1 MTTPKLANLYENNE
15 LIDLY
20 QIGNDSETDDTNL
33 GFDIP
38 KRITDF
44 NKGFNNAQ
52 EFLSLNDSLVNRFP
66 QFQQP
71 VIDYISNNDPKNL
84 NLVVNNLLD
93 PTNNE
98 ISGLYSDVG
107 KGLENNLSKFFEL
120 PEEERTNILNT
131 LKKRQG
137 IEDDLFW
144 VTSGEPNPEL
154 YTKKEVS
161 QNILKK
167 EQPEVTDNVLKYL
180 GVSRFIRNQ
189 QKPRTRIKRDN
200 NFKELTGYSFDDV
213 INGRIELDVIE
224 SNEFKQGLDAF
235 YNQHKTSIK
244 IPDKSNLS
252 PFTRQLQSFGYE
264 ATGSVALA
272 AATSPLLKA
281 GVPGLALFGITN
293 FIGAYLINEKAQ
305 DIRKGQT
312 AGIGSQGQ
320 ASEGEKLAAGFVE
333 MFPIIGDAK
342 GFAGIRKA
350 AIEGGTLTSVETTV
364 RTLIEENRL
373 PNPTEFFTALGVGG
387 LFGGGFKGSLD
398 FFSDLFAKYG
408 GKSAAEIDASLTKK
422 EKTKINKM
430 VEDFETIKD
439 KETKK
444 VEEKVQEIDNLF
456 DNKKT
461 VELPDTRGKGK
472 FYHGSAKEIV
482 LEEGGEAASSQ
493 NIYGNGFYTTD
504 DLVTG
509 SGYQN
514 KGKKEFLKPEIPIA
528 KGVKRIGDLP
538 YGIESD
544 LRKLDITDAELN
556 QLVRPGLEVP
566 SADRLRDL
574 ARQARQFP
582 IDNPFSDG
590 SRTNVDAFNKIADR
604 LDELAN
610 NPPKKPDFKP
620 ITYEITEKQPVN
632 FYDLDQPVD
641 AELKTFINNF
651 DDDPFENIVSDAVND
666 LGDNYTLAQ
675 LFDEIREYANGRG
688 VSSNTVIDNIFG
700 NFQEYFTGKGF
711 GGFTHQGGKL
721 AGKNKRLHQVKIY
734 FDSTN
739 QVDIKKVDLNKF
751 ARDTKE
757 IPQINPEQV
766 GDKKFTDARVE
777 SLINDGSI
785 DSSIKSRTETLDA
798 AIKLKNDPNFQN
810 IVKKIA
816 KDRQANPSDEF
827 QMAIAL
833 EITSKNNNI
842 LDINQKLLNALN
854 VKNDKEQVNLLTK
867 NFLTEVN
874 KLDEFLTDAI
884 PLRTDQARGLEI
896 MRQSTEGI
904 ADMTPEKWN
913 KLTETQKRDWIK
925 LKNGD
930 ISVTT
935 DVANKSLKDLNTAV
949 NNALKIYNETGDPK
963 TLNKI
968 FAAVKAAKGDYR
980 KLEKLINYGVL
991 ANIANGDVLTKPL
1004 MIANE
1009 IWLSNILF
1017 GIDTHI
1023 VNTITAAAETLL
1035 VTGNLFLDPKNLF
1048 NPRELQV
1055 GIQHLMNIHTGF
1067 NFALKGAMESFKLE
1081 SNYFTGSS
1089 KLEDFADRFAF
1100 SMDGTGFIADLVN
1113 GIGKHYLRLPYK
1125 ALISEDAFLQGI
1137 NINMA
1142 AHSGAMLRGLQKGLK
1157 GEELK
1162 KYVREQADLILE
1174 TFATKITKRIN
1185 AVDDP
1190 VKKKEAIELY
1200 EEVKEFAKRSTFSE
1214 DITGGGLIN
1223 NTTKW
1228 LAEGSA
1234 KNPLVRRFIPFVR
1247 ILKNLV
1253 GRQVQRTPGIGQL
1266 PYLSGF
1272 YSDYV
1277 NGSPLQR
1284 KQLRG
1289 QVVFS
1294 WLTGAFIWTQ
1304 MEKYT
1309 DPNSDV
1315 FLTGGGPTNRTAYS
1329 EKWDT
1334 GWRPYSV
1341 GFKQFNEDGT
1351 PKIGEDGNPVIKY
1364 YGFTRVDPF
1373 SGLLMQYTD
1382 AYDIS
1387 KIVGEGDIEEL
1398 LQVITVAGARNIT
1411 DRLFLQ
1417 GVNDFAKLIY
1427 EPKRSQNWLA
1437 RTVSNNI
1444 LFVPSSFT
1452 RKAKNLPSDLYDM
1465 GLLNWT
1471 GVTKEQAYQWR
1482 LDLDREVYKG
1492 DEGLVIGNKVKNE
1505 LTRTLPG
1512 YDNNLPPMREHITNK
1527 PIFKRQRPGID
1538 LLTWFEVSE
1547 SKNDPVLSVFG
1558 KLGKGVSDPSDTITS
1573 FGRSVGE
1580 GMLIETVELD
1590 TTDMSDL
1597 QFIINT
1603 IDSKGRLPG
1612 DRGYNGK
1619 TIKQAMLKYMETDW
1633 FKSNFEII
1641 KNERKPWRTH
1651 EDIVNGIL
1659 NGPPTGKLPGFNDIN
1674 TKYITAGKD
1683 KFLNLNPK
1691 VLEKHTKLKKLSRLK
1706 YIELLRNANQSVEN

>member
-44 NKGFNNAQ
+44 NKGFNNAE

-71 VIDYISNNDPKNL
+71 VIDYISNNDSKNL

-131 LKKRQG
+131 FKKRQG
-137 IEDDLFW
+137 IEDDLSW

-235 YNQHKTSIK
+235 YNQHKTNIK

-281 GVPGLALFGITN
+281 GAPGIALFGITN
-293 FIGAYLINEKAQ
+293 FIGGYLINEKAQ

-456 DNKKT
+456 D
-461 VELPDTRGKGK
+461 
-472 FYHGSAKEIV
+472 KE
-482 LEEGGEAASSQ
+482 
-493 NIYGNGFYTTD
+493 N
-504 DLVTG
+504 
-509 SGYQN
+509 
-514 KGKKEFLKPEIPIA
+514 
-528 KGVKRIGDLP
+528 
-538 YGIESD
+538 
-544 LRKLDITDAELN
+544 
-556 QLVRPGLEVP
+556 
-566 SADRLRDL
+566 
-574 ARQARQFP
+574 
-582 IDNPFSDG
+582 
-590 SRTNVDAFNKIADR
+590 
-604 LDELAN
+604 
-610 NPPKKPDFKP
+610 
-620 ITYEITEKQPVN
+620 
-632 FYDLDQPVD
+632 
-641 AELKTFINNF
+641 
-651 DDDPFENIVSDAVND
+651 
-666 LGDNYTLAQ
+666 
-675 LFDEIREYANGRG
+675 
-688 VSSNTVIDNIFG
+688 
-700 NFQEYFTGKGF
+700 
-711 GGFTHQGGKL
+711 
-721 AGKNKRLHQVKIY
+721 
-734 FDSTN
+734 
-739 QVDIKKVDLNKF
+739 LNKDSGQ
-751 ARDTKE
+751 RD
-757 IPQINPEQV
+757 IQINPEQV

-884 PLRTDQARGLEI
+884 PVRTDQARGLAI
-896 MRQSTEGI
+896 MGQSTEGL

-935 DVANKSLKDLNTAV
+935 DVANKSLKDLDTAV

-1142 AHSGAMLRGLQKGLK
+1142 AHSGAMLRGIQKGLK

-1387 KIVGEGDIEEL
+1387 KIIGEGDIEEL
-1398 LQVITVAGARNIT
+1398 LEVIIVAGARNIT

-1427 EPKRSQNWLA
+1427 EPKRAQNWLA

-1452 RKAKNLPSDLYDM
+1452 RKAKSLPSDLYDM

-1482 LDLDREVYKG
+1482 LDLDRQVYKG

-1512 YDNNLPPMREHITNK
+1512 YDNDLPPMREHITNK

-1580 GMLIETVELD
+1580 GIPIETVELD

-1633 FKSNFEII
+1633 FKNNFEII